1 MTDSDIPII
10 IGVDDNNK
18 VNWNSIISMFA
29 IVLGMLLISLA
40 KCIQVWIKKKIAE
53 NKLEIVRTTTSQL
66 PMTPV
71 IGVEPSPV
79 SSEKVDVN

>member
-1 MTDSDIPII
+1 MTDTDIPII
-10 IGVDDNNK
+10 IGVNDNNK